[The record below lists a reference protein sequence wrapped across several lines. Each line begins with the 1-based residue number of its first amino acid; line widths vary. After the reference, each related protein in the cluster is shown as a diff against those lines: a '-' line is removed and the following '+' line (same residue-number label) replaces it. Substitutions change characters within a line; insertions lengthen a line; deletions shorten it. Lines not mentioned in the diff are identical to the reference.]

1 MDEDTCVV
9 DVAKFFIQFTND
21 ESCGKCVSCREGS
34 DALLEVLTRIS
45 AGNGREGDIEFL
57 EELGQTVKDASM
69 CGLGQTLPNPVLS
82 TLRYFRDEYEAHIKE
97 KRCPALV
104 CKKLVQYYID
114 PDRCVG
120 CLQCFKTCPVEAIK
134 GELKYIHFIEQEK
147 CTKCGQCLEVCPP
160 KVAAVRKVTGNDMAG
175 LEQLPEIVLCA
186 ERRKK

>member
-1 MDEDTCVV
+1 
-9 DVAKFFIQFTND
+9 
-21 ESCGKCVSCREGS
+21 
-34 DALLEVLTRIS
+34 VLTRIS
-45 AGNGREGDIEFL
+45 NGEGREGDIEFL

-104 CKKLVQYYID
+104 CKHLIQYYID

-120 CLQCFKTCPVEAIK
+120 CLKCLKTCPVEAITGK
-134 GELKYIHFIEQEK
+134 LKYVHFIHQDK

-160 KVAAVRKVTGNDMAG
+160 KVAAVRKVTGNDMEE
-175 LEQLPEIVLCA
+175 LEQLSEIVLCA
-186 ERRKK
+186 ERRKE